1 MDVTADE
8 DDDGLRTIN
17 LKKIWPI
24 LSRSVVRDVAPVTH
38 VQLDK
43 VFFSWSKYGK
53 MGIFASFA
61 SWPTSRFST
70 ASRVSN
76 LLRINYRNSI
86 TL

>member
-1 MDVTADE
+1 MFKITLKLKGNRFLRQKKQHKSNNEPKLNMDVTADE

-43 VFFSWSKYGK
+43 VFFS
-53 MGIFASFA
+53 
-61 SWPTSRFST
+61 
-70 ASRVSN
+70 
-76 LLRINYRNSI
+76 
-86 TL
+86 